1 MDIESVLEATRLD
14 KKARG
19 GAVAYSLPAS
29 IGAMAGAERGW
40 AIEVGDAL
48 VREALA

>member
-1 MDIESVLEATRLD
+1 MSVDSVLEATRLD

-19 GAVAYSLPAS
+19 GAVAYSLPAR

-48 VREALA
+48 VREVLA